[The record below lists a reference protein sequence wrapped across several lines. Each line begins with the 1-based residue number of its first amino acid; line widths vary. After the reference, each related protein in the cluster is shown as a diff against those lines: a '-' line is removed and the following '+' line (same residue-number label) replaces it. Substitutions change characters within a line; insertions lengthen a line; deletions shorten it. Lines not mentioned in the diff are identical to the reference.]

1 MVNHLKTTTFKKYL
15 LGLVNILLAL
25 ALVGIVAAAVL
36 VGSYILSAPKLTEE
50 DLTATVSSKIY
61 DMDGQL
67 IADLGTEKRSNATT
81 EEIPTDLANAIVAIE
96 DQRFYNHRGIDVIR
110 IAGSLLNNLAGGNL
124 QGGSTLDQ
132 QFIKLTYFSTS
143 AEDQTLK
150 RKVQEAWLS
159 LQLEQTKTKQE
170 ILTYYVNK
178 VNMSNRTYGMK
189 TASETFYGKELKELS
204 LAQLALLA
212 GMPQAP
218 NQYDPYSYPEDAKN
232 RRDLVLS
239 EMLAEKYI
247 DNSQYEQAILTPI
260 TDGLLPLSN
269 DAAYPA
275 YMDNYLKQV
284 VEEVE
289 KNTGYNLLT
298 TGMDIYTNV
307 DSAAQQQ
314 LWNIYNTDMYVS
326 YPDELLQVASTIIDV
341 SNGKVVAQLG
351 ARNQPSNVSFGI
363 NQAVETNRDFG
374 STMKPITDYAP
385 AFENGVYSSTAD
397 IIVDEPYNYPGT
409 STPVNN
415 WDKKYFGSLTVKSAI
430 QYSRNVTAVKA
441 LEATGLEN
449 SLKFLNSVGIN
460 YPEIHYS
467 NAISSNTS
475 DTSREYG
482 ASSEKMA
489 AAYAAFANGGTYYAP
504 QYVNKIVFSD
514 GTVKEFPQ
522 TGTRVMSEETAYL
535 MTDMM
540 KSVMEVGYGL
550 NASVAGVPMAG
561 KTGTSNYTDIEM
573 ESIIAAIPE
582 AAYNTTVVPDE
593 NFVGYSSQYAMAV
606 WTGYTNRMTPILDN
620 SMRIASDV
628 YHNMMTFM
636 HSDYTATDWEVPSG
650 VVNFGGNYYL
660 RDSSSLKNAYI
671 NYYNS
676 LSQSSSSSSTSSSSS
691 SSTPASGTHDN
702 GTQTETSTS
711 DGTSTS
717 DTSSNQQ
724 NNGNTENTN
733 Q

>member
-1 MVNHLKTTTFKKYL
+1 M
-15 LGLVNILLAL
+15 VNILLAL

>member
-1 MVNHLKTTTFKKYL
+1 M
-15 LGLVNILLAL
+15 VNILLAL

-143 AEDQTLK
+143 AEDQNLK

-178 VNMSNRTYGMK
+178 VYMSNGTYGMK

-218 NQYDPYSYPEDAKN
+218 NQYDPYSHPEDAKN

-247 DNSQYEQAILTPI
+247 DNSQYEQAILTPV

-284 VEEVE
+284 IEEVE

-341 SNGKVVAQLG
+341 SSGKVIAQLG

-561 KTGTSNYTDIEM
+561 KTGTSNYTDTEM

-582 AAYNTTVVPDE
+582 AAYNTMVVPDE

-620 SMRIASDV
+620 GMRIASDV

>member
-1 MVNHLKTTTFKKYL
+1 M
-15 LGLVNILLAL
+15 VNILLAL

-143 AEDQTLK
+143 AEDQNLK

-178 VNMSNRTYGMK
+178 VYMSNRTYGMK

-218 NQYDPYSYPEDAKN
+218 NQYDPYSHPEDAKN

-247 DNSQYEQAILTPI
+247 DNSQYEQAILTPV

-284 VEEVE
+284 IEEVE

-561 KTGTSNYTDIEM
+561 KTGTSNYTDTEM

-582 AAYNTTVVPDE
+582 AAYNTMVVPDE

-606 WTGYTNRMTPILDN
+606 WTGYTNRLTPILDN

>member
-143 AEDQTLK
+143 AEDQNLK

-178 VNMSNRTYGMK
+178 VYMSNGTYGMK

-218 NQYDPYSYPEDAKN
+218 NQYDPYSHPEDAKN

-247 DNSQYEQAILTPI
+247 DNSQYEQAILTPV

-284 VEEVE
+284 IEEVE

-341 SNGKVVAQLG
+341 SSGKVIAQLG

-561 KTGTSNYTDIEM
+561 KTGTSNYTDTEM

-582 AAYNTTVVPDE
+582 AAYNTMVVPDE

-620 SMRIASDV
+620 GMRIASDV

>member
-1 MVNHLKTTTFKKYL
+1 MKTTTFKKYL

-561 KTGTSNYTDIEM
+561 KTGTSNYTDTEM

-691 SSTPASGTHDN
+691 SSAPASGTHDN

>member
-25 ALVGIVAAAVL
+25 ALVGIVAAVVL

-143 AEDQTLK
+143 AEDQNLK

-178 VNMSNRTYGMK
+178 VYMSNRTYGMK

-218 NQYDPYSYPEDAKN
+218 NQYDPYSHPEDAKN

-247 DNSQYEQAILTPI
+247 DNSQYEQAILTPV

-489 AAYAAFANGGTYYAP
+489 AAYATFANGGTYYAP

-561 KTGTSNYTDIEM
+561 KTGTSNYTDTEM

-620 SMRIASDV
+620 GMRIASDV

-636 HSDYTATDWEVPSG
+636 HSDYTATDWKVPSG

>member
-1 MVNHLKTTTFKKYL
+1 M
-15 LGLVNILLAL
+15 VNILLAL
-25 ALVGIVAAAVL
+25 ALAGIVAAAVL

-143 AEDQTLK
+143 AEDQNLK

-178 VNMSNRTYGMK
+178 VYMSNGTYGMK

-218 NQYDPYSYPEDAKN
+218 NQYDPYSHPEDAKN

-247 DNSQYEQAILTPI
+247 DNSQYEQAILTPV

-550 NASVAGVPMAG
+550 NASVTGVPMAG
-561 KTGTSNYTDIEM
+561 KTGTSNYTDTEM

-582 AAYNTTVVPDE
+582 AAYNTMVVPDE

-620 SMRIASDV
+620 GMRIASDV

-636 HSDYTATDWEVPSG
+636 HSDYTATDWKVPSG